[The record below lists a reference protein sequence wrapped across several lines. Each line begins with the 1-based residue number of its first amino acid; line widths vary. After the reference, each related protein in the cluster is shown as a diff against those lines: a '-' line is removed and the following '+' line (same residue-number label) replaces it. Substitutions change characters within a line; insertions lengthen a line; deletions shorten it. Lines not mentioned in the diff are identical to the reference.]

1 MSNDLRGALE
11 GRDFIRD
18 IVAADLESGKHG
30 GRVATRFPPEPN
42 GFLHI
47 GHAKAICLNFGVS
60 EESGGICNLRFDDTN
75 PTKEDIS
82 YVEAMKKDIR
92 WLGFEWDGLFHAS
105 DYFEQ
110 LFSYAVVLIEKGV
123 AYVDSL
129 TETEIPEYRG
139 TVTEPGRNSPYRDR
153 SVEDNLDLFRRMRAG
168 EFQDGE
174 HVLRAKIDMAAN
186 NMIMR
191 DPILYRIRHAH
202 HYRTGDE
209 WSIYP
214 MYDFAH
220 CLSDSIER
228 ITHSLCSLEFTNN
241 REIYDWLLE
250 EVGAP
255 QPVPRQY
262 EFARLNL
269 DYTITSKRKLLRL
282 VSEGKVA
289 GWDDPRMPTLSGLR
303 RRGVTP
309 EAIRT
314 FCDLIGVA
322 KADNRVDVGKLE
334 YVMRDDLNMRVPR
347 VMCVL
352 RPLKVVITNY
362 PEGDTNWLDAS
373 LYPRD
378 VPLEGSRRIPFS
390 RELYIEREDF
400 AESPP
405 PGFHRLAPGREVRL
419 RYGYFV
425 KCEAVVKNDQDE
437 IVEIHCTYDPDTEG
451 GSAPD
456 GRKVKGTLHW
466 VSAEHSLPCD
476 VRLYDRLFI
485 EPDPNDAPEGEDF
498 IANLNAD
505 SLVVLNGARIEP
517 SVADDP
523 AGSRYQ
529 FERQG
534 YFVSDTE
541 DSAPGRLV
549 YNRTVTLRDSWA
561 RIREAREAASASASV
576 GSGDGSRKRSRKS
589 TASTTASAPTR
600 RRRELPPELAQKLAY
615 YRDTLGLAETE
626 AGILAGDAI
635 VASFFDDARSVH
647 DDPKAVASWVVNHVL
662 REAKGRPLTDLA
674 VTGQQLGSLLALAR
688 SRDLPGTV
696 VREAFARMAREGGD
710 PAEIIERYG
719 LDEVSDPTA
728 LAPIVDRLLG
738 EYPDKVDAYRG
749 GRTGLFGFF
758 VGQVMRE
765 AGGLADPKLVKELLA
780 ERLD

>member
-1 MSNDLRGALE
+1 M

-18 IVAADLESGKHG
+18 IVAADLESGRHG

-60 EESGGICNLRFDDTN
+60 EENGGICNLRFDDTN
-75 PTKEDIS
+75 PAKEDVS
-82 YVEAMKKDIR
+82 YVEAMKKDIQ

-110 LFSYAVVLIEKGV
+110 LFAYAVVLIEKGV

-129 TETEIPEYRG
+129 TEAEIRDYRG
-139 TVTEPGRNSPYRDR
+139 TVTEPGQNSPYRDR
-153 SVEDNLDLFRRMRAG
+153 SVEENLDLFGRMRAG

-174 HVLRAKIDMAAN
+174 HVLRAEIDMAAN

-209 WSIYP
+209 WCVYP

-220 CLSDSIER
+220 CLSDSIEGV
-228 ITHSLCSLEFTNN
+228 THSLCSLEFTNN

-269 DYTITSKRKLLRL
+269 EYTIMSKRKLLRL
-282 VSEGKVA
+282 VDEGRVN

-322 KADNRVDVGKLE
+322 KADNLVDVGKLE
-334 YVMRDDLNMRVPR
+334 YVIRDDLNMRVPR

-352 RPLKVVITNY
+352 RPLKVVITNF
-362 PEGDTNWLDAS
+362 PADETSWLDGS

-378 VPLEGSRRIPFS
+378 VPLQGSRRIPFS
-390 RELYIEREDF
+390 RELYIEQEDF

-425 KCEAVVKNDQDE
+425 KCVDVVKNGHDE

-476 VRLYDRLFI
+476 VRLYDRLFS
-485 EPDPNDAPEGEDF
+485 EPPADDAPEGEDY
-498 IANLNAD
+498 IANLNPD
-505 SLVVLNGARIEP
+505 SLIELSAARIEP

-523 AGSRYQ
+523 AGTHYQ

-534 YFVSDTE
+534 YFVSDPV
-541 DSAPGRLV
+541 DSAPGHLV

-561 RIREAREAASASASV
+561 RTREAREAARDSAS
-576 GSGDGSRKRSRKS
+576 R
-589 TASTTASAPTR
+589 ASAADSGEPRQRSISGTTGSAAKR
-600 RRRELPPELAQKLAY
+600 ARELPPEQMERLAH
-615 YRDTLGLAETE
+615 YRDALGLAETD
-626 AGILAGDAI
+626 AGILAGDAEI
-635 VASFFDDARSVH
+635 SAFFDDARGAH
-647 DDPKAVASWVVNHVL
+647 DDAKEVANWVVNHVL
-662 REAKGRPLTDLA
+662 REAKGRPLADLH
-674 VTGQQLGSLLALAR
+674 VTGEQLGSLLSMAQ
-688 SRDLPGTV
+688 SRGLPGTV
-696 VREAFARMAREGGD
+696 VREAFTRMAKEGGD
-710 PAEIIERYG
+710 PAEVIERHG

-728 LAPIVDRLLG
+728 LVPIVDRLLA
-738 EYPDKVDAYRG
+738 EHPDKVDAYRG
-749 GRTGLFGFF
+749 GRTGLLGFF

-765 AGGLADPKLVKELLA
+765 AGGLADPNLVKELLA